1 MKKSVIILIVSLSIA
16 AALLICVGI
25 AMLFINLNKEKTPI
39 SAERFTSSMTQK
51 GYVVQSSKQQFAAY
65 DYIKNSYIAAPQDL
79 SYKIEFYELTNEEYA
94 NAFYENNKSIFENS
108 KGGVVTS
115 SLNLNGKNWSKYALS
130 SEGKYKV
137 VSRVGNTAIYL
148 NVDNNYKDIVNKLLD
163 EFGY

>member
-16 AALLICVGI
+16 ALLIGVGI

-39 SAERFTSSMTQK
+39 SAEQFANAMNQK

-65 DYIKNSYIAAPQDL
+65 DYIKSSYIAAPQDL
-79 SYKIEFYELTNEEYA
+79 SYKVEFYEITNEEYA

-130 SEGKYKV
+130 SDGKYKV

>member
-1 MKKSVIILIVSLSIA
+1 M
-16 AALLICVGI
+16 
-25 AMLFINLNKEKTPI
+25 
-39 SAERFTSSMTQK
+39 
-51 GYVVQSSKQQFAAY
+51 
-65 DYIKNSYIAAPQDL
+65 
-79 SYKIEFYELTNEEYA
+79 EFYELTDEEYA

-130 SEGKYKV
+130 ADGKYKV

-148 NVDNNYKDIVNKLLD
+148 NVDNNYKDIVNRLLD

>member
-16 AALLICVGI
+16 ALLIGVGI

-65 DYIKNSYIAAPQDL
+65 DYIKKSYIAAPQDL
-79 SYKIEFYELTNEEYA
+79 SYKMEFYELTDEEYA

-130 SEGKYKV
+130 ADGKYKV
-137 VSRVGNTAIYL
+137 VSRVDNTAIYL
-148 NVDNNYKDIVNKLLD
+148 NVDNDYKDIANKLLD

>member
-16 AALLICVGI
+16 ALLIGVGI

-65 DYIKNSYIAAPQDL
+65 DYIKKSYIAAPQDL
-79 SYKIEFYELTNEEYA
+79 SYKIEFYELKNEEYA

-130 SEGKYKV
+130 ADGKYKV

-148 NVDNNYKDIVNKLLD
+148 NVDNDYKDIANKLLD

>member
-16 AALLICVGI
+16 ALLIGLGI

-65 DYIKNSYIAAPQDL
+65 DYIKKSYIAAPQDL
-79 SYKIEFYELTNEEYA
+79 SYKIEFYELTDEEYA

-130 SEGKYKV
+130 ADGKYKV

>member
-16 AALLICVGI
+16 ALLIVVGI
-25 AMLFINLNKEKTPI
+25 AMLFINLTKEKTPI

-65 DYIKNSYIAAPQDL
+65 DYVENSYIAAPQDL

>member
-16 AALLICVGI
+16 ALLIGIGI

-65 DYIKNSYIAAPQDL
+65 DYIKKSYIAAPQDL
-79 SYKIEFYELTNEEYA
+79 SYKIEFYELTDEEYA
-94 NAFYENNKSIFENS
+94 NAFYENNKAIFENS

-130 SEGKYKV
+130 ADGKYKV

>member
-16 AALLICVGI
+16 ALLIGVGI

-65 DYIKNSYIAAPQDL
+65 DYIKKSYIAAPQDL
-79 SYKIEFYELTNEEYA
+79 SYKIEFYELTDEEYA

-130 SEGKYKV
+130 ADGKYKV

-148 NVDNNYKDIVNKLLD
+148 NVDNNYKDIVNRLLD